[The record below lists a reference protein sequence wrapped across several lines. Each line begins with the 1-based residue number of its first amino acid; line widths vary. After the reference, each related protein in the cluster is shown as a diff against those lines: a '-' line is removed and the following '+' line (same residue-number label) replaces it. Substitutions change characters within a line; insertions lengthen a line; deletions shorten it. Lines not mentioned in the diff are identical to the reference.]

1 MSKTNIAAGTGGERY
16 VPYSERTGAE
26 STVYFTRDLSPEGLK
41 KIYEKVKGA
50 LTGKVAVK
58 LHTGEP
64 HGPNIIPHE
73 WVEELMKAEPALQ
86 NAAIVETNTFYEG
99 DRYTTEQHLK
109 TLKIN
114 GWTFCPVDIMDAEG
128 TVLLPIRGGK
138 WMQQM
143 SHGSHMTDYDSMLV
157 LTHFKGHT
165 MGGFGGSNKN
175 IGIGCADGRIGK
187 KWIHAREGEGM
198 WSIDTEELMERI
210 TESTKATADFFG
222 EHITYINVMRNMSV
236 SCDCEG
242 VDAEPVVTPNVGILA
257 SDDILAVDQACVDLI
272 YAMREDEN
280 HALVERIE
288 TRHGHRQL
296 SYMKEMGMG
305 NVPPDRPRQQRNR
318 NHTKA
323 SGGKPEAVRH
333 IRKERSML
341 ETALTRRSAS
351 VQTKITLKTLI
362 SAGLIAL
369 AVVLPQVVHIALG
382 QPGGVQLL
390 PMYLP
395 VLIGGCLLGSR
406 WAPAVGVLS
415 PVVSYLITSLAGSPM
430 PALPRLPF
438 MMAELAV
445 FALVSGLFSK
455 KIAQN
460 GLWAFPAV
468 IAAQLAG
475 RAVFLGL
482 VAVCQSFAPFTVP
495 MIRSQILA
503 GWPGLAIQAVAVP
516 LLVIA
521 LRALLIKEK

>member
-1 MSKTNIAAGTGGERY
+1 
-16 VPYSERTGAE
+16 
-26 STVYFTRDLSPEGLK
+26 
-41 KIYEKVKGA
+41 
-50 LTGKVAVK
+50 
-58 LHTGEP
+58 
-64 HGPNIIPHE
+64 
-73 WVEELMKAEPALQ
+73 
-86 NAAIVETNTFYEG
+86 
-99 DRYTTEQHLK
+99 
-109 TLKIN
+109 
-114 GWTFCPVDIMDAEG
+114 
-128 TVLLPIRGGK
+128 
-138 WMQQM
+138 
-143 SHGSHMTDYDSMLV
+143 
-157 LTHFKGHT
+157 
-165 MGGFGGSNKN
+165 
-175 IGIGCADGRIGK
+175 
-187 KWIHAREGEGM
+187 
-198 WSIDTEELMERI
+198 
-210 TESTKATADFFG
+210 
-222 EHITYINVMRNMSV
+222 
-236 SCDCEG
+236 
-242 VDAEPVVTPNVGILA
+242 
-257 SDDILAVDQACVDLI
+257 
-272 YAMREDEN
+272 
-280 HALVERIE
+280 
-288 TRHGHRQL
+288 
-296 SYMKEMGMG
+296 
-305 NVPPDRPRQQRNR
+305 
-318 NHTKA
+318 
-323 SGGKPEAVRH
+323 
-333 IRKERSML
+333 ML

-406 WAPAVGVLS
+406 WALAVGVLS
-415 PVVSYLITSLAGSPM
+415 PVVSYLIT
-430 PALPRLPF
+430 LPRLPF